1 MSRPVGSVVSRAA
14 ASSNIRKPFSSSY
27 LHVTHVLHDIL
38 EVLVSSETRK
48 LVGYHLLPVASEHP
62 GGITHVETLTWL
74 V

>member
-1 MSRPVGSVVSRAA
+1 MSRPIGSVVSRAA
-14 ASSNIRKPFSSSY
+14 ESSNIRKSFSY